1 MAFTTPSNKGNAV
14 PYYGGGQVPNP
25 ANVITA
31 TIAPSTAATANAVG
45 TIWVNISAGTA
56 YLAVKN
62 TGING
67 TVTWDQLGL
76 SSGTVGSLTGDSG
89 GAVTPTAGNI
99 TVAGG
104 TGITTSGSGS
114 TLTVNSVGGGLKTTV
129 VSGTTQAAA
138 INNRYVPN
146 NSGLVTVTLPAVAAV
161 GSMIVVD
168 GLGSGGWL
176 IAQNSGQV
184 INSSGGSTTTGAGGS
199 LASTNRYDSVTL
211 VNVVANTTW
220 KIEGMVGVITI
231 V

>member
-1 MAFTTPSNKGNAV
+1 MALNNTSTKQGF

-45 TIWVNISAGTA
+45 TIWVNTSAGTA

-76 SSGTVGSLTGDSG
+76 STGTVGSLTGDSG
-89 GAVTPTAGNI
+89 GAITPTAGNI
-99 TVAGG
+99 NTLGG
-104 TGITTSGSGS
+104 TGLSTSGAGS
-114 TLTVNSVGGGLKTTV
+114 TMTFNVVGGGLKTTV
-129 VSGTTQAAA
+129 VTGTTQAAA
-138 INNRYVPN
+138 VNSRYVSN
-146 NSGLVTVTLPAVAAV
+146 NAGVVTVTLPATAIL
-161 GSMIVVD
+161 GSMIKVT
-168 GLGSGGWL
+168 GLGAGGWA
-176 IAQNSGQV
+176 IAQNAGQV

-211 VNVVANTTW
+211 ICVVANTTW
-220 KIEGMVGVITI
+220 IIEEMVGVITI